1 MKFYLNKAIGED
13 GRYCRRMGGI
23 VVFAF
28 LSFVLYSALAWF
40 VVKLMLLQTKQNY
53 KKQRKERKR
62 HNAND

>member
-1 MKFYLNKAIGED
+1 
-13 GRYCRRMGGI
+13 MGGI

-40 VVKLMLLQTKQNY
+40 VIKLMLLQTKQNY